1 VRSIVT
7 RIRLIPLSVPDFP
20 KTLKTKKNSQIL
32 IFLDFFFSIQKDET
46 NKIIAEIKITSIK
59 ITLI

>member
-1 VRSIVT
+1 M
-7 RIRLIPLSVPDFP
+7 PDFP
-20 KTLKTKKNSQIL
+20 ETLKTKKNSQIL
-32 IFLDFFFSIQKDET
+32 IFLDFFFLIQKDET